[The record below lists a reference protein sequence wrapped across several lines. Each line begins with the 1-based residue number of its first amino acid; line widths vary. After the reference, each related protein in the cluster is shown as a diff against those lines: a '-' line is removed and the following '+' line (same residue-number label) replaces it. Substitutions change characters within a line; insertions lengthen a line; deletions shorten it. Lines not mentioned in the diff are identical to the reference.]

1 VSKEPFNREKESY
14 YSINTW
20 TKSNPRLVAGI
31 TTRWGGVS
39 TGPFH
44 SFNMGLHVGDDES
57 SVIQNR
63 QLLAS
68 SLMMP
73 VESWAAAEQTHGNNI
88 HTVGKVDM
96 GKGAEHYHTSIQDT
110 DGFIARNENI
120 LLTMCYADCV
130 PLYFLDKDSGTI
142 GLAHAGWKG
151 TVLQIGPKMVDAF
164 MEKGASMS
172 SLEVVIGPSICKN
185 CYVVDDYVINKVKKT
200 LEDENNLPYNLK
212 EEGQYYLDLKK
223 LNEQLLVQAGLNAEQ
238 IHTSSYC
245 SSCHNEFFS
254 YRRDGGKTGR
264 IMSFIGWK
272 EKKNEGI

>member
-1 VSKEPFNREKESY
+1 MSKEPFNRETESY

-31 TTRWGGVS
+31 TTKWGGVS

-130 PLYFLDKDSGTI
+130 PLYFLDEDSGTI

-151 TVLQIGPKMVDAF
+151 TVLQIGPKMVDAY

-272 EKKNEGI
+272 EK